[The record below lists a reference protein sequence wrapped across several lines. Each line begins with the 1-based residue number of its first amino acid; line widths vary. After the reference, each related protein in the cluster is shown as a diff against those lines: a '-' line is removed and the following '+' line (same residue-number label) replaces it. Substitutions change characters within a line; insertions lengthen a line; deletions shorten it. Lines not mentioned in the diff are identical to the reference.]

1 MNSSHLEHDHP
12 VSLTS
17 PEGDLKNESS
27 AVKAVPARAHHVFGT
42 AFGHPRDFL
51 ENQFVYV
58 VISPR
63 ARGLSVGVNMNPD
76 QYCNFDC
83 LYCEVDRSQ
92 PKRERQL
99 DVAVMIQEL
108 EETLAAITSG
118 RLRERPL
125 YGMAPEELLK
135 LRHVTLSGDGE
146 PTLCPNF
153 VEAVQ
158 TVLHLRALGQ
168 FPFFKIVLVTNA
180 TGLNLP
186 EVQRGIS
193 FFTGMD
199 EVWAKLDAGTQPYLE
214 RINQT
219 KVSLEQVLENI
230 LMLGRRRPVIIQSLF
245 PAINN
250 EEPQEAEIEEYI
262 QRLVELKQG
271 GAQIPLVQI
280 YSATRP
286 TPHSEFTH
294 LPLRTLSRIAQ
305 KVKKATGL
313 NAEVF

>member
-1 MNSSHLEHDHP
+1 M
-12 VSLTS
+12 SLTTR
-17 PEGDLKNESS
+17 ETDVNTES
-27 AVKAVPARAHHVFGT
+27 AAGKAAPVRTHHHHGFGT

-51 ENQFVYV
+51 DNQFVYV

-83 LYCEVDRSQ
+83 VYCEVDRSQ
-92 PKRERQL
+92 LRRERQL
-99 DVAVMIQEL
+99 DVGVMIQEL
-108 EETLAAITSG
+108 EGTLTAITTG

-125 YGMAPEELLK
+125 YGTAPEELLK

-153 VEAVQ
+153 VEAIQ

-168 FPFFKIVLVTNA
+168 FPFFKVVLVTNA

-214 RINQT
+214 KINKT
-219 KVSLEQVLENI
+219 KVSLAQVLENI
-230 LMLGRRRPVIIQSLF
+230 LMLARKRPVIIQSLF
-245 PAINN
+245 PAING
-250 EEPQEAEIEEYI
+250 EEPPEDEIDQFA
-262 QRLVELKQG
+262 QRLLELKQG

-294 LPLRTLSRIAQ
+294 LPLRTLSRIAH
-305 KVKKATGL
+305 KVKKTTGL